1 MPPEA
6 GRMYTAKDFDRAL
19 IAPEDVFESPM
30 GVVRTESMTPSQK
43 LKILKHWEANARDIQ
58 VATEE
63 NMTGPGRS
71 RLGEVRQAINRLCEM
86 EAIDESSSQSW

>member
-1 MPPEA
+1 
-6 GRMYTAKDFDRAL
+6 MYTAKDYDRAL

-30 GVVRTESMTPSQK
+30 GVVDTESMTPAQK

-63 NMTGPGRS
+63 NMNGPGRS
-71 RLGEVRQAINRLCEM
+71 RLGEVRQAINKLCEA
-86 EAIDESSSQSW
+86 EDLDENRSGN